1 MKVRLTKYFL
11 ANLLIKPPNYFS
23 ITLLIILGLFH
34 FRYGV
39 IPAWSNLNS
48 DFPNYYTSSKLLL
61 DGKNLS
67 KIYDDKWFQQKINEY
82 GIDEIG
88 KFSPFPPPTVF
99 VMIPEALF
107 NPITA
112 KRVYLLLNLLVLIIT
127 ALLFKKISSFSFI
140 MSLNIILLSGV
151 ALINNLILGQFY
163 LLLLLLITLGYYY
176 MKSEKEMVSGTFW
189 GIGAAIKYF
198 PLIFIPALLIKK
210 KSKTVVT
217 LLLVIFLVNLIALFF
232 FGVDLYIEFINKVF
246 FSHLNGE
253 LSSQSKYAVQ
263 FQSWNSLLLNLFV
276 YDPIENPTPL
286 INSPFLFSFFKGFV
300 YLFFMSLTAYVMIRI
315 RNDKDF
321 ISKGISL
328 SCIIVF
334 VLSPASASYHLLLLS
349 LPALLLID
357 ISFREKKH
365 TYSLIFVVLY
375 VVTGFISFAVNKT
388 RIDSLGLFFL
398 YYRLWLMV
406 LFFFTTVWF
415 LLSMEEKINEVN
427 VPS

>member
-1 MKVRLTKYFL
+1 LTKYFL
-11 ANLLIKPPNYFS
+11 VNLFIKPPKYFS
-23 ITLLIILGLFH
+23 IILLIILGLFH
-34 FRYGV
+34 FRYGI

-61 DGKNLS
+61 DGKDLS

-107 NPITA
+107 NPLTA
-112 KRVYLLLNLLVLIIT
+112 KRIYLLLNIIVLFFT
-127 ALLFKKISSFSFI
+127 ALLFRKVSNFGFI
-140 MSLNIILLSGV
+140 MSMNFILLSGT
-151 ALINNLILGQFY
+151 ALINNFLLGQFY
-163 LLLLLLITLGYYY
+163 LILLFLITLGYYFI
-176 MKSEKEMVSGTFW
+176 KSEKEIMSGTFW

-217 LLLVIFLVNLIALFF
+217 LLLVIFLINLIALFF

-263 FQSWNSLLLNLFV
+263 FQSWNSLLLNIFV
-276 YDPIENPTPL
+276 YDPIENPIPL
-286 INSPFLFSFFKGFV
+286 INSPFLLSFVKVFI
-300 YLFFMSLTAYVMIRI
+300 YLFFISLSSYAMIKI
-315 RNDKDF
+315 RNDKQF

-357 ISFREKKH
+357 ISFLEKKH
-365 TYSLIFVVLY
+365 TYSLIFIALY
-375 VVTGFISFAVNKT
+375 VVTGFVSFAVNKT
-388 RIDSLGLFFL
+388 RIDSFGLFFL
-398 YYRLWLMV
+398 YYHLWLMV

-427 VPS
+427 APS

>member
-1 MKVRLTKYFL
+1 MTKYFL
-11 ANLLIKPPNYFS
+11 VNLFIKPPKYFS
-23 ITLLIILGLFH
+23 IILLIILGLFH
-34 FRYGV
+34 FRYGI

-61 DGKNLS
+61 DGKDLS

-107 NPITA
+107 NPLTA
-112 KRVYLLLNLLVLIIT
+112 KRIYLLLNIIVLFFT
-127 ALLFKKISSFSFI
+127 ALLFRKVSNFGFI
-140 MSLNIILLSGV
+140 MSMNFILLSGT
-151 ALINNLILGQFY
+151 ALINNFLLGQFY
-163 LLLLLLITLGYYY
+163 LILLFLITLGYYFI
-176 MKSEKEMVSGTFW
+176 KSEKEIMSGTFW

-217 LLLVIFLVNLIALFF
+217 LLLVIFLINLIALFF

-263 FQSWNSLLLNLFV
+263 FQSWNSLLLNIFV
-276 YDPIENPTPL
+276 YDPIENPIPL
-286 INSPFLFSFFKGFV
+286 INSPFLLSFVKVFI
-300 YLFFMSLTAYVMIRI
+300 YLFFISLSSYAMIKI
-315 RNDKDF
+315 RNDKQF

-357 ISFREKKH
+357 ISFLEKKH
-365 TYSLIFVVLY
+365 TYSLIFIALY
-375 VVTGFISFAVNKT
+375 VVTGFVSFAVNKT
-388 RIDSLGLFFL
+388 RIDSFGLFFL
-398 YYRLWLMV
+398 YYHLWLMV

-427 VPS
+427 APS